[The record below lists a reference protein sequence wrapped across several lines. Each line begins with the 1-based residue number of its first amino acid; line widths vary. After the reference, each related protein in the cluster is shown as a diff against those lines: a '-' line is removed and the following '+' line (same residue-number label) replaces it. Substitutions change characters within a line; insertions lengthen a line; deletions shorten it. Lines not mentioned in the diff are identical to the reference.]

1 MENPLKDEWNLIWL
15 PNHKL
20 LDIVHK
26 DDLSK
31 IKLEFDVMFY
41 GNSKQELLE
50 NFIKEL
56 NRFEKLH
63 RTNFFDHNSISFYVG
78 SNQDIEYKSLR
89 DVLAA
94 FSFTEI
100 SNEFA
105 LQIMQTF
112 KTINS
117 SKTYCKFFEIL
128 EAVYFDEDEE

>member
-56 NRFEKLH
+56 NRLIFVEQ
-63 RTNFFDHNSISFYVG
+63 F
-78 SNQDIEYKSLR
+78 
-89 DVLAA
+89 
-94 FSFTEI
+94 
-100 SNEFA
+100 
-105 LQIMQTF
+105 QILF
-112 KTINS
+112 K
-117 SKTYCKFFEIL
+117 KVDDDL
-128 EAVYFDEDEE
+128 